1 MKLSRS
7 LRFNPALAC
16 VLPLVNVLFLVLL
29 FFVLSSRFV
38 LQPGLAVHLPSSRF
52 TLGPQKDAQIVS
64 IVSTPIPSL
73 YYRDQKLSLEELVQ
87 QLGHVEKRERS
98 LILRADRNTPYSFV
112 VEVMNRALQNGYTI
126 VLATA
131 PERP

>member
-1 MKLSRS
+1 VKLSRS

-52 TLGPQKDAQIVS
+52 TLGPQRDAQIVS

>member
-52 TLGPQKDAQIVS
+52 TLGPQRDAQIVS

>member
-1 MKLSRS
+1 VKLSRS